1 MTPQPP
7 AGAILLF
14 ETILIVR
21 YGSRHVVLHRDI
33 YWLGK
38 QWAVTGYG
46 VQAVDKKLDMKFD
59 IQAGRIW
66 GEGLPQSKGA
76 ETWFDTDDFAEA
88 LKIARR
94 RALENPTTFQQVWG
108 D

>member
-1 MTPQPP
+1 M
-7 AGAILLF
+7 
-14 ETILIVR
+14 
-21 YGSRHVVLHRDI
+21 VLHRDI

-59 IQAGRIW
+59 VEAGRIW
-66 GEGLPQSKGA
+66 DEGLA
-76 ETWFDTDDFAEA
+76 ESMAEEKWFNADDFAEA

-94 RALENPTTFQQVWG
+94 RALENPKTFQQVWG
-108 D
+108 DEK